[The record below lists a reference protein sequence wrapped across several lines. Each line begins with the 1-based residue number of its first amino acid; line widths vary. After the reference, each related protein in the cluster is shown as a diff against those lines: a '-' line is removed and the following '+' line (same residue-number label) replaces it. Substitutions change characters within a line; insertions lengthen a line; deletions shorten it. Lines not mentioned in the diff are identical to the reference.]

1 MDATSTNFV
10 TIKTEKEFNQLC
22 LHNFDKLF
30 VLVFFAEWHEPSVHL
45 TNVTKSLAKQYEGKC
60 IFVSVNA
67 DEQQL
72 EALSQKF
79 NVELVPTVIFMKST
93 KEVLHRIEEDSPATL
108 STKVEEYYNS
118 FKAAFETEKTRM
130 FAKIEE
136 ILKSFPL
143 VIFIKGSPE
152 APKCGFSEQ
161 LLDQLRELRLKF
173 QHFDILSD
181 ENVRNWLRY
190 YASWITYPQVYVQ
203 GKLVGGLDVTKEKIK
218 SGEFQALVQPL
229 NLKDEPASVAQR
241 IIGTTNVVAIIKGK
255 VSSPGNAES
264 EELVKILQETGIRF
278 SSFDL
283 DTADEA
289 LLAALKEKLGADS
302 YPCLVVEKN
311 LLGDLN
317 KIRELNQNKELTG
330 KIPKDDLVL
339 SINEKLK
346 ELINSNPIM
355 VFMKGSPDAPQCG
368 FSRRM
373 VELLNKHNVGYG
385 HFNIFSDNV
394 VRERLKEYSDWKTY
408 PQLYVDGEFLGGLDI
423 ALEMD
428 ASGELF
434 PMIEKYIKI

>member
-1 MDATSTNFV
+1 MESTNFV

-45 TNVTKSLAKQYEGKC
+45 TNVAKSLAKQYEGKS
-60 IFVSVNA
+60 IFVSINA

-108 STKVEEYYNS
+108 SQKVEEYYKS
-118 FKAAFETEKTRM
+118 FKAGFETEKTRM
-130 FAKIEE
+130 FAKIDE
-136 ILKSFPL
+136 ILKSYPL

-173 QHFDILSD
+173 QHFDILGD

-190 YASWITYPQVYVQ
+190 YANWITYPQVYVE

-218 SGEFQALVQPL
+218 NGEFQALVENL

-241 IIGTTNVVAIIKGK
+241 IISTTNVVAIIKGK
-255 VSSPGNAES
+255 VSSPGNPES
-264 EELVKILQETGIRF
+264 EELVKILQDTGIRF

-283 DTADEA
+283 DTADEP
-289 LLAALKEKLGADS
+289 LLAALKEKLGAES
-302 YPCLVVEKN
+302 YPCLVVEKT

-317 KIRELNQNKELTG
+317 KVRELSQSKELTA

-346 ELINSNPIM
+346 ELISSEPIM
-355 VFMKGSPDAPQCG
+355 VFMKGVPDAPQCG

-373 VELLNKHNVGYG
+373 VELLHKHNVNFGS
-385 HFNIFSDNV
+385 FNIFSDNV
-394 VRERLKEYSDWKTY
+394 VRERLKEYSNWKTY
-408 PQLYVDGEFLGGLDI
+408 PQLYIEGELVGGLDI

>member
-108 STKVEEYYNS
+108 STKVEEYHNS

-130 FAKIEE
+130 FAKIDE

>member
-130 FAKIEE
+130 FAKIDE